1 MTMSDV
7 AAQMLSILVSAIGLV
22 IFRLIAKYLP
32 EDPDPVPQPRRK
44 RSQHDDS
51 QDDDGTN

>member
-7 AAQMLSILVSAIGLV
+7 AAQMLSILVSAVGLV

-32 EDPDPVPQPRRK
+32 EDPAPVPRRS
-44 RSQHDDS
+44 REEPGSEEESH
-51 QDDDGTN
+51 GE